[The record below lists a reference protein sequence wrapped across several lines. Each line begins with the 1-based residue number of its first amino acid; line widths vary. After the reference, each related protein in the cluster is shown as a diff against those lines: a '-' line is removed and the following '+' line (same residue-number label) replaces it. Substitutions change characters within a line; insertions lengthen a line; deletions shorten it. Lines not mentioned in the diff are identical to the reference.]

1 MAFIED
7 FVPQYV
13 WTHNEEMF
21 GTWNPS
27 LSMRELVTF
36 LIEAA
41 MLSSSNIRCLRHF
54 RWLANYGNYIQKPKA
69 AACLSTMPVQGKHL
83 AQVEKHSVTLVSRG
97 SPVIRH
103 LHVSRSLY
111 ADDFRVIPAPT
122 FPESVSEG
130 DIKWDKAVGDSVA
143 QDEVVGEI
151 ETDKTN
157 MPIHSPV
164 AGVIEELLVKD
175 GDTVKAGTE
184 LFKLRIGAASAGGSA
199 PKKEAA
205 PSPAA
210 EPPKQQPAPSTAG
223 PIPVKAPPS
232 LPPPTQP
239 LSSVPV
245 SSVKPKP
252 AAPSGPAPP
261 AIGGSRSEQ
270 RVKMNRMR
278 QRIAQR
284 LKEAQNTCAMLTT
297 FNEIDMSNVM
307 EMRNR
312 YKDVFQKKYN
322 LKLGFMSAFVK
333 SAAFALVDQPV
344 VNAVIDDQEIVYR
357 DYIDISVAVATPKG
371 LVVPVIRNVEQM
383 NFADI
388 EKVIADLGE
397 RARAGTLAIE
407 DMDGGTFT
415 ISNGGVFGSMF
426 GTPII
431 NPPQSAILGM
441 HGIFDRPVAIN
452 GKVEIRPMMYVA
464 LTYDH
469 RLIDGREAVTFLK
482 KIKSA
487 VEDPRTILL
496 DL

>member
-1 MAFIED
+1 
-7 FVPQYV
+7 
-13 WTHNEEMF
+13 
-21 GTWNPS
+21 
-27 LSMRELVTF
+27 
-36 LIEAA
+36 
-41 MLSSSNIRCLRHF
+41 MLASSNIRCLRHF
-54 RWLANYGNYIQKPKA
+54 RWLANCNHQIKKSWAVASFPPCPSQGTNITSPLKHTSLFSGCTQT
-69 AACLSTMPVQGKHL
+69 CHSPVNIRYLHGSNIL
-83 AQVEKHSVTLVSRG
+83 YTDEIRVIVAPPFAESVT
-97 SPVIRH
+97 
-103 LHVSRSLY
+103 
-111 ADDFRVIPAPT
+111 
-122 FPESVSEG
+122 EG
-130 DIKWDKAVGDSVA
+130 DIKWGKAIGDSVEA
-143 QDEVVGEI
+143 DEVVGEI

-157 MPIHSPV
+157 MPVHAPA

-175 GDTVKAGTE
+175 GETVNPGKQ
-184 LFKLRIGAASAGGSA
+184 LFKLRVGAGGGAA

-205 PSPAA
+205 APSPVTEA
-210 EPPKQQPAPSTAG
+210 PKPQPAAPSSSG
-223 PIPVKAPPS
+223 PIPDRAPP
-232 LPPPTQP
+232 PPVKPAQP

-245 SSVKPKP
+245 SAVKPKP
-252 AAPSGPAPP
+252 APSAGASAAPA

-307 EMRNR
+307 EMRNK
-312 YKDVFQKKYN
+312 YKDAFQKKYN

-333 SAAFALVDQPV
+333 ASAFALADQPV
-344 VNAVIDDQEIVYR
+344 VNAVIDDMDIVYR

-383 NFADI
+383 NYADI

-452 GKVEIRPMMYVA
+452 GKVEVRPMMYVA

-469 RLIDGREAVTFLK
+469 KLIDGREAVTFLK
-482 KIKSA
+482 KVKSA

-496 DL
+496 HL